1 MRTPSSQKKEKKFIL
16 EFKSI
21 MGDTIDLIYEAFEK
35 LKSAKEGKN
44 LEEILKLEEELVL
57 LRREFVKNSNRKG
70 RVFSES

>member
-1 MRTPSSQKKEKKFIL
+1 MRTPSLQKKEKKSIS

-35 LKSAKEGKN
+35 LKSAKEEKN
-44 LEEILKLEEELVL
+44 LTEVLKLEEELVL

-70 RVFSES
+70 RVFSEN